1 MGRCGDLF
9 GRRPRRCRADSRGL
23 ALITQPRGQF
33 DVTPEQRAIG
43 ALAAEVAA
51 REIAPHVAQWDREH
65 VFPRELYRKLT
76 DAGIM
81 GILVPEEYGGAGAE
95 YLSYALAI
103 EELARVDAGTAV
115 TVSVHSMICSA
126 ICRLGTPQQKEFW
139 LPQLASGD
147 VLAGFA
153 LTESDA
159 GSDAAALRATAKRSN
174 GGYVLDGRK
183 QWCSTGSYA
192 GVIMGMFRTG
202 GAGARG
208 VSAFLID
215 AALPGIS
222 VERVTE
228 KLGIHTS
235 NTCDVAFDG
244 VEVDSNALLGEE
256 GAGFANAMSALT
268 AGRIGIA
275 AQAIGILAA
284 CLDESVKFAKERVA
298 FGKPIGAFEGISF
311 KIAQMA
317 TDLDAAR
324 LLNYRAAA
332 LADAGES
339 FALAASKAK
348 LFASTAARKHAAEAL
363 QIHGGYGYTSE
374 FPVERHYRDAK
385 ITEIYEGTS
394 EIQQLIVARSLLGR
408 LD

>member
-1 MGRCGDLF
+1 
-9 GRRPRRCRADSRGL
+9 
-23 ALITQPRGQF
+23 
-33 DVTPEQRAIG
+33 
-43 ALAAEVAA
+43 
-51 REIAPHVAQWDREH
+51 
-65 VFPRELYRKLT
+65 
-76 DAGIM
+76 M
-81 GILVPEEYGGAGAE
+81 GILVPETYGGAGAD
-95 YLSYALAI
+95 YVSYALAI

-126 ICRLGTPQQKEFW
+126 LCRLGTEAQKKRW
-139 LPQLASGD
+139 LPQLADGD
-147 VLAGFA
+147 VIAGFA

-159 GSDAAALRATAKRSN
+159 GSDAAALRATAKCSGN
-174 GGYVLDGRK
+174 GYVLNGRK

-202 GAGARG
+202 GSGARG
-208 VSAFLID
+208 VSAFLFEAD
-215 AALPGIS
+215 LAGLT

-235 NTCDVAFDG
+235 NTCDLAFDG
-244 VEVDSNALLGEE
+244 VEIGEDALLGQE
-256 GAGFANAMSALT
+256 GAGFGNAMTALT

-284 CLDESVKFAKERVA
+284 CLDESVKFAKERIA

-317 TDLDAAR
+317 MDLDAAR

-332 LADAGES
+332 MADAGES
-339 FALAASKAK
+339 FAIAASKAK

-394 EIQQLIVARSLLGR
+394 EIQQIIIARSLLGR
-408 LD
+408 LE

>member
-1 MGRCGDLF
+1 MQ
-9 GRRPRRCRADSRGL
+9 P
-23 ALITQPRGQF
+23 ALSAVEGRGQF
-33 DVTPEQRAIG
+33 ELTDEQRAIG
-43 ALAAEVAA
+43 ALAAEIAQ
-51 REIAPHVAQWDREH
+51 REIAPFVAQWDRDH
-65 VFPRELYRKLT
+65 VFPRELYAKLT
-76 DAGIM
+76 GAGIM
-81 GILVPEEYGGAGAE
+81 GILVPEEYGGAGAD

-126 ICRLGTPQQKEFW
+126 IGRLGTQRQRERW
-139 LPQLASGD
+139 LPQLAGGD
-147 VLAGFA
+147 AIAGFA

-159 GSDAAALRATAKRSN
+159 GSDAAAIRATAKRAD
-174 GGYVLDGRK
+174 GGYVLQGRK

-202 GAGARG
+202 GPGARG
-208 VSAFLID
+208 VSAFLVE
-215 AALPGIS
+215 ANLPGIT

-235 NTCDVAFDG
+235 NTCDLAFDG
-244 VEVDSNALLGEE
+244 VGVGEEALLGEE
-256 GAGFANAMSALT
+256 GAGFGNAMTALT

-298 FGKPIGAFEGISF
+298 FGKPIGAFEGVSF

-317 TDLDAAR
+317 MDLDAAR
-324 LLNYRAAA
+324 LLNYRAAS
-332 LADAGES
+332 LADAGEN
-339 FALAASKAK
+339 FGLAASKAK

-394 EIQQLIVARSLLGR
+394 EIQQLIIARSLLGR

>member
-1 MGRCGDLF
+1 
-9 GRRPRRCRADSRGL
+9 
-23 ALITQPRGQF
+23 
-33 DVTPEQRAIG
+33 
-43 ALAAEVAA
+43 
-51 REIAPHVAQWDREH
+51 
-65 VFPRELYRKLT
+65 
-76 DAGIM
+76 
-81 GILVPEEYGGAGAE
+81 
-95 YLSYALAI
+95 
-103 EELARVDAGTAV
+103 
-115 TVSVHSMICSA
+115 
-126 ICRLGTPQQKEFW
+126 
-139 LPQLASGD
+139 
-147 VLAGFA
+147 
-153 LTESDA
+153 
-159 GSDAAALRATAKRSN
+159 
-174 GGYVLDGRK
+174 
-183 QWCSTGSYA
+183 
-192 GVIMGMFRTG
+192 MGMFRTG
-202 GAGARG
+202 GSGARG
-208 VSAFLID
+208 VSAFLIE
-215 AALPGIS
+215 AELPGIT

-235 NTCDVAFDG
+235 NTCDLSFDDVTVG
-244 VEVDSNALLGEE
+244 ADALLGEE
-256 GAGFANAMSALT
+256 GEGFGNAMRALT

-324 LLNYRAAA
+324 LLTYRAAA
-332 LADAGES
+332 LADAGEP

-374 FPVERHYRDAK
+374 FPVERYYRDAK

-394 EIQQLIVARSLLGR
+394 EIQQIIIARSLLGR

>member
-1 MGRCGDLF
+1 MIETK
-9 GRRPRRCRADSRGL
+9 SV
-23 ALITQPRGQF
+23 QF
-33 DVTPEQRAIG
+33 ELSDEQRQIG
-43 ALAAEVAA
+43 ALAAEIAQ
-51 REIAPHVAQWDREH
+51 REIAPHIEQWDREH
-65 VFPRELYRKLT
+65 VFPRELYGKLT
-76 DAGIM
+76 QAGIM
-81 GILVPEEYGGAGAE
+81 GMLVPEEYGGVEAE
-95 YLSYALAI
+95 YIAYALAI

-126 ICRLGTPQQKEFW
+126 IVKMGSREQKARW
-139 LPQLASGD
+139 LPTLATGD
-147 VLAGFA
+147 LIAGFA

-159 GSDAAALRATAKRSN
+159 GSDAVSLRATAKRN
-174 GGYVLDGRK
+174 EGGYLLNGRK
-183 QWCSTGSYA
+183 QWCTSGSYA

-202 GAGARG
+202 GAGAKG
-208 VSAFLID
+208 VSAFLIEPS
-215 AALPGIS
+215 LPGIS
-222 VERVTE
+222 VERVTQ

-235 NTCDVAFDG
+235 NTCDLAFDDVQANG
-244 VEVDSNALLGEE
+244 DALLGEE
-256 GAGFANAMSALT
+256 GAGFGNAMTALT

-284 CLDESVKFAKERVA
+284 CLDESVRFAKERVA
-298 FGKPIGAFEGISF
+298 FGKPIGAYEGISF

-317 TDLDAAR
+317 MDLDAAR
-324 LLNYRAAA
+324 MLTYRAAA
-332 LADAGES
+332 LADAGEP
-339 FALAASKAK
+339 FAIAASKAK

-363 QIHGGYGYTSE
+363 QIHGGYGYTTE